1 MSTSCIRVRFLSYL
15 FLLVN
20 MVLISS
26 WDDLVKRF
34 PQLKEREDEPRVAA
48 LKAYLFSGGM
58 LRVEERGD
66 SFRVV
71 YPTKEIVDERIAKL
85 SRERTFLLKE
95 LNKIK
100 ALDRDLSPVRLAF
113 DPLYI
118 KHNLKLIADRK
129 YREAFAKLGFT
140 RDHFLDPKARKII
153 EQFMDDLDYRK
164 RVLQAID
171 ESPVYRSRSFGETI
185 VARKDARK
193 TVVSARIQR
202 IQHRIDEIDREIT
215 TLRLLKKW
223 M

>member
-1 MSTSCIRVRFLSYL
+1 M
-15 FLLVN
+15 VN

-26 WDDLVKRF
+26 WEELTKRF
-34 PQLKEREDEPRVAA
+34 PQLKEREDDPKVAA
-48 LKAYLFSGGM
+48 LKAYLASGGM
-58 LRVEERGD
+58 LRVEPRGD

-71 YPTKEIVDERIAKL
+71 YPTKEIIDERIAKL

-118 KHNLKLIADRK
+118 KHNLKLLADGR

-140 RDHFLDPKARKII
+140 KEHFLDPKARRII
-153 EQFMDDLDYRK
+153 EQFMNDLDYRE
-164 RVLQAID
+164 RVLQAIE

-185 VARKDARK
+185 LARKDARK
-193 TVVSARIQR
+193 TVISARAQR
-202 IQHRIDEIDREIT
+202 LQRRIDEIDREIT
-215 TLRLLKKW
+215 ALRLLKKW